1 MTAVNF
7 HWRDGIPRLQSHY
20 ESQDEEDYT
29 PERDESLFPRLFKM
43 AKDIRMMRAPESR
56 DESMDGHEALEL
68 IGILFQNIEKK
79 PVELFSRAALGAPWK
94 VPRTLP
100 QASLINRLLAHS
112 MSVQRSAFL
121 FTEFENCIMSG
132 DCMTVCGLMH
142 FYLENY
148 LGIKSDVNLG
158 ILKLNDDVT
167 GGGGGRGRPR
177 GLPMVWLT
185 IHGTLIDNT
194 FHHFPDERRRPPGS
208 EVFDDKLVA
217 AKRVENYSEEDPTS
231 DDLGLELVEELG
243 SNSCPHDLR
252 LYKAF
257 GNQRNIEKYTVFRA
271 MFAPVYPHMRMYS
284 MGMAPLLAELKTLS
298 DYDKP
303 TFNLWMKWSQQCW
316 NCHEKDG
323 GFKLKLC
330 AVCKKGRYCSTEC
343 QREDWASHKLLHR
356 DMEANIS
363 YWEEKSANVDVGPPI
378 DLLSMMM
385 PPPML
390 HQPRR
395 QGRRNRR

>member
-1 MTAVNF
+1 M
-7 HWRDGIPRLQSHY
+7 
-20 ESQDEEDYT
+20 
-29 PERDESLFPRLFKM
+29 
-43 AKDIRMMRAPESR
+43 
-56 DESMDGHEALEL
+56 
-68 IGILFQNIEKK
+68 
-79 PVELFSRAALGAPWK
+79 
-94 VPRTLP
+94 TLP

-217 AKRVENYSEEDPTS
+217 AKRVEKYS
-231 DDLGLELVEELG
+231 
-243 SNSCPHDLR
+243 
-252 LYKAF
+252 
-257 GNQRNIEKYTVFRA
+257 VFRA

-343 QREDWASHKLLHR
+343 QRED
-356 DMEANIS
+356 
-363 YWEEKSANVDVGPPI
+363 
-378 DLLSMMM
+378 
-385 PPPML
+385 
-390 HQPRR
+390 
-395 QGRRNRR
+395 